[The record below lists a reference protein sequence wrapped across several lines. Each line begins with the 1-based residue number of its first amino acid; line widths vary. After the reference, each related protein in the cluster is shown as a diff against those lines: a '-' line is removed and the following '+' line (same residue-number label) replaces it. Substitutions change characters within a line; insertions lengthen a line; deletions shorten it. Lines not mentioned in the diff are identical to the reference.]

1 MIDLDFK
8 LTFPKKEELK
18 GHVSSDQHKNAAS
31 RYNSEEVDL
40 NEIDL
45 MANETLDG

>member
-1 MIDLDFK
+1 M
-8 LTFPKKEELK
+8 EENK
-18 GHVSSDQHKNAAS
+18 HQAKSDQHKTAAS
-31 RYNSEEVDL
+31 RYNTDEVDL